1 MPQKRPD
8 RLSALIQRFRIE
20 AKVLPIGTMGT
31 SGDLVRHTAT
41 NLIIVGRGRLHL
53 PDLEGEASVLVFF
66 PRGAPADFKM
76 TPRTDDAGYVCAS
89 INTGGEA
96 NPFLLALPDVVT
108 LPLNQ
113 AEPLQAV
120 ADILLEE
127 ALTPRC
133 GGRAVIDRLCEIVV
147 IRLLRHLIEAG
158 KTKVGLVAGLAHPN
172 LALAIVAMHDNPDK
186 NWRLEDMADIAV
198 MSRTHYANTFRNV
211 VGVTPGGY
219 LSEWRL
225 TLARM
230 EITKGIPLKAV
241 AEKVGFSSS
250 AALSRAFKRRYGIS
264 PRQDCLRSAWHCQRK
279 LT

>member
-1 MPQKRPD
+1 M
-8 RLSALIQRFRIE
+8 
-20 AKVLPIGTMGT
+20 
-31 SGDLVRHTAT
+31 
-41 NLIIVGRGRLHL
+41 
-53 PDLEGEASVLVFF
+53 
-66 PRGAPADFKM
+66 
-76 TPRTDDAGYVCAS
+76 
-89 INTGGEA
+89 
-96 NPFLLALPDVVT
+96 
-108 LPLNQ
+108 
-113 AEPLQAV
+113 
-120 ADILLEE
+120 
-127 ALTPRC
+127 
-133 GGRAVIDRLCEIVV
+133 
-147 IRLLRHLIEAG
+147 
-158 KTKVGLVAGLAHPN
+158 GLVAGLAHPN